1 MTVKNG
7 SVIDAETA
15 ELIKA
20 EYLATKKSIR
30 ELAEK
35 YEVPFLTLKQRAVY
49 GKWSSERGQ
58 SNLSTQLLKPARKF
72 VLARDSLKA
81 KSERFLER
89 MQQSCEDTLDILDT
103 IQIPR
108 QWDKLALREQV
119 MSALLKRGFAAF
131 GLNDG
136 QSVNVTLQVQSEL
149 PAQRQL
155 EDRNEVLDV
164 ETVPN
169 LDTPKTPPEQ

>member
-1 MTVKNG
+1 MAIKNG

-35 YEVPFLTLKQRAVY
+35 YDISFLALKQRAVY
-49 GKWSSERGQ
+49 GKWNTERGQ
-58 SNLSTQLLKPARKF
+58 GILKTQLLKGARKF
-72 VLARDSLKA
+72 TLSKDSLKA
-81 KSERFLER
+81 KSDSFIER
-89 MQQSCEDTLDILDT
+89 MQLNCEETLDVLDT
-103 IQIPR
+103 IQIPKS
-108 QWDKLALREQV
+108 WDRLALREQV

-155 EDRNEVLDV
+155 EERNEVLEV

-169 LDTPKTPPEQ
+169 VDTSKPPEQQ